1 MPLVPGK
8 IVRPYDIMSREVDR
22 IGAVQNKA
30 KAA

>member
-8 IVRPYDIMSREVDR
+8 VLRPYDIIPREVDR
-22 IGAVQNKA
+22 IGAVQNKV